1 MTRRRNGIYIH
12 YGDDDNDPNQRMRFH
27 ISFHTG
33 DRQSI
38 YINPQRSRRHD
49 GSNIG
54 LCHITHEQNGRVYER
69 THVFEIVRRARTDT
83 LWVRMI
89 QRPPRWVVDDIEE
102 NIWYNVS
109 LIIQRALNT
118 FFEET
123 FTLSPLNPGF
133 QPPGLN
139 RDNSAE
145 YPRMRGRGGRVY
157 KTRKYKKRK
166 KHKTKKIKK
175 KKTQDK
181 KRKGIHFLLFYK
193 TRKKNF
199 IKGFKYKNKLCI
211 GSVIYSQHLWPSG

>member
-1 MTRRRNGIYIH
+1 MI
-12 YGDDDNDPNQRMRFH
+12 P
-27 ISFHTG
+27 S
-33 DRQSI
+33 
-38 YINPQRSRRHD
+38 HD

-123 FTLSPLNPGF
+123 FILTPLNPGF

-145 YPRMRGRGGRVY
+145 YPSMGHKGKGRVY

-181 KRKGIHFLLFYK
+181 KRKKKK
-193 TRKKNF
+193 TQDKKRKKQQ
-199 IKGFKYKNKLCI
+199 KNKK
-211 GSVIYSQHLWPSG
+211 